1 MFRRI
6 LREPL
11 AHFAAIG
18 VFLFVLFDVVG
29 GDLGGDRDADG
40 RVIEVDDAVVAEL
53 VQRHTAV
60 WQRPPTPQ
68 ELSGLVEGWVRDE
81 IAYREG
87 VALGL
92 DRDDSVIRRRVQQKM
107 DVLAEESQG
116 AQAATDAE
124 LDAWLK
130 ANPERYTAPALL
142 SFDQA
147 MVDVQGNATQL
158 DAALAQAK
166 ARLDAGAAAEDV
178 SVARLLPTEMR
189 DTPADL
195 VARQFG
201 AEFTSALMALP
212 LDTWQGPVR
221 SGFGLHWVKVTART
235 QSGVPSLD
243 AVRTAVARDVESE
256 RRAKATEAF
265 YRALR
270 AKFDVRMTVD
280 VAKVLPAE

>member
-18 VFLFVLFDVVG
+18 AFLFVLFDVVG
-29 GDLGGDRDADG
+29 GDRGADG
-40 RVIEVDDAVVAEL
+40 RVIEVDDAVVADL
-53 VQRHTAV
+53 VQRHAAV

-68 ELSGLVEGWVRDE
+68 ELSGLVDGWVRDE

-92 DRDDSVIRRRVQQKM
+92 DQDDSVIRRRVRQKM

-116 AQAATDAE
+116 AQAVTDAE

-130 ANPERYTAPALL
+130 ANPERYTEPALL

-147 MVDVQGNATQL
+147 LVDAQGGAAQL

-166 ARLDAGAAAEDV
+166 TRLDAGATAADV
-178 SVARLLPTEMR
+178 SVARLLPTEVR

-195 VARQFG
+195 VAREFG
-201 AEFTSALMALP
+201 AEFTSALLALP
-212 LDTWQGPVR
+212 LNTWQGPLR
-221 SGFGLHWVKVTART
+221 SGFGLHWVRVTART
-235 QSGVPSLD
+235 QRGVPPLD
-243 AVRTAVARDVESE
+243 AVREAVARDVESE
-256 RRAKATEAF
+256 RRTKATEAF
-265 YRALR
+265 YSALR
-270 AKFDVRMTVD
+270 AKFDVRMTAD
-280 VAKVLPAE
+280 VANALPAE